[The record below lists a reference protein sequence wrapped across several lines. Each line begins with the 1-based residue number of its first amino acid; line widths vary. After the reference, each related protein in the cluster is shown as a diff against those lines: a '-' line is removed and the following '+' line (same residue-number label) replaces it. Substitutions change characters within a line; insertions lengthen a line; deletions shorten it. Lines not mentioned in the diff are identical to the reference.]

1 MRAFGVIAKIG
12 LTTLTL
18 LDRPSLVRYEA
29 SSIPLDNTLLAATEQ
44 AVDSP
49 V

>member
-1 MRAFGVIAKIG
+1 MRVPGAIAKIG

-18 LDRPSLVRYEA
+18 LVRPSLVRYER
-29 SSIPLDNTLLAATEQ
+29 SSILLENILLAATEQ
-44 AVDSP
+44 AVGSP